1 MFRSTRP
8 CAATRPGPGGRVQP
22 CRYAGWY
29 HELDLL
35 PGGIEQIIPAT
46 ISLDDTVRQIMRD
59 AGLASHQQPHI
70 TAGPSQAH
78 RAQNAPH

>member
-1 MFRSTRP
+1 MPPRDP
-8 CAATRPGPGGRVQP
+8 AQAAEFSPADMQ
-22 CRYAGWY
+22 GWY